1 VFWFGG
7 YDRWGRRFAACQLVI
22 KPVEFLGIC
31 DNRLALATEWNIFLF
46 NKIAGTALRNFEIV
60 SELLYAS

>member
-1 VFWFGG
+1 MGASL
-7 YDRWGRRFAACQLVI
+7 RRLSAGH
-22 KPVEFLGIC
+22 KRVEFLGIC

>member
-1 VFWFGG
+1 MSAGHK
-7 YDRWGRRFAACQLVI
+7 R
-22 KPVEFLGIC
+22 VEFLGIC